1 MPALQLEYRTR
12 NRLQLR
18 KRTPLNIARPERLVR
33 FLANEFGS
41 RPDVYE
47 LFSEFLS
54 HSSFNQSFFS
64 KLVTV
69 ARDQT
74 CTPWSTRRIAVLM
87 LEHQVLRIPPHDL
100 RQFSFVLH
108 QLNLKKSPAVSADV
122 AASVLKEGYTTTNL
136 QQFIDQFR
144 RRLERLNRIHSRIR
158 GWTTSQAAVRDF
170 IELSRQECRLT
181 LARYLFTPDEVV
193 AEVLRHVLMS
203 DGLEDLSRQQPLFV
217 QAETER
223 ALERMPDFE
232 AAILRKLA
240 EPSRIYWVSGNTSC
254 EINSLVEY
262 PLDTV
267 VLVVKLPGSDIEF
280 EIKRAGKR
288 PPFALGVIYSRNGY
302 HVAPSHR
309 LDGGNMLWLLR
320 HEAIAATRLGLIYRL
335 VHDER
340 APLPTYVSRSSVHSI
355 PTRNGEVQTV
365 NYFTDPTVF
374 GDAFVEMRAAM
385 HASVAAFTAEG
396 YMNLPDL
403 EGDLGLTAQFLS
415 TVVPGQAIINGTSSF
430 RVDKLTA
437 YLAPDGAARYFAR
450 LLNSEVSRDRVRAL
464 ADTLLEEVLGVY
476 QPPVTYRN
484 YADYLATAFAIPD
497 NRVRANSV
505 YRSLLR
511 QIGKLWGT
519 LMGIKGYSRGESF
532 VGRNLG
538 LRSVWEDGQWRVR
551 ILSMD
556 HDSLVIPGPQEKDF
570 CAGNALEGMRLDEI
584 YIWGLPGGILGTVG
598 HLRKLYR
605 IDDDVHDEARQL
617 AKNAT
622 KQAYQKTRRELA
634 RNQELRQLFDP
645 VFIERL
651 PAWNRLVRSF
661 LRTNPTTAEKWNEK
675 TRRVLNAVG
684 YGDIEVND
692 YLNALATNRAFLERQ
707 TFLFAHSDRG
717 RRSTQ

>member
-18 KRTPLNIARPERLVR
+18 KRTPLNIARPQRLVR
-33 FLANEFGS
+33 FLANEFDS
-41 RPDVYE
+41 RPDVHE

-54 HSSFNQSFFS
+54 HRSFNQSFFS

-69 ARDQT
+69 ARDRI
-74 CTPWSTRRIAVLM
+74 CTPWPTRRIAVLM

-108 QLNLKKSPAVSADV
+108 QLNLKQSPAVNAEV
-122 AASVLKEGYTTTNL
+122 AESVLKEGYTTTNL

-144 RRLERLNRIHSRIR
+144 RRLERLNRIHSRIK
-158 GWTTSQAAVRDF
+158 GWTTSQAAVRHF

-193 AEVLRHVLMS
+193 EEILRHVLMS
-203 DGLEDLSRQQPLFV
+203 DGIEDLTNQQPLWV

-232 AAILRKLA
+232 AAILKRLA
-240 EPSRIYWVSGNTSC
+240 DSSRIYWVSADTSS

-262 PLDTV
+262 PLSTV
-267 VLVVKLPGSDIEF
+267 VLVFKLPGSDIEF

-288 PPFALGVIYSRNGY
+288 PPFALGVIHSRNGY
-302 HVAPSHR
+302 LVAPSHR

-320 HEAIAATRLGLIYRL
+320 HEAIAATRLGIIYRL

-340 APLPTYVSRSSVHSI
+340 APLPTYVSRSSIHSI
-355 PTRNGEVQTV
+355 PTCSGEVQTV
-365 NYFTDPTVF
+365 NYFTDPAVF
-374 GDAFVEMRAAM
+374 GDAFDEMRAAM

-403 EGDLGLTAQFLS
+403 QGDLGLTAQFLS
-415 TVVPGQAIINGTSSF
+415 TVVPGQAILNGTSSF
-430 RVDKLTA
+430 RVDKLAA
-437 YLAPDGAARYFAR
+437 YLAPDGAARHFGR
-450 LLNSEVSRDRVRAL
+450 FSNSEVSRDRARAL

-484 YADYLATAFAIPD
+484 YGEYLTAAFAVPD
-497 NRVRANSV
+497 NRLKANSV
-505 YRSLLR
+505 YQSLLQ

-519 LMGIKGYSRGESF
+519 LMGIKGYSKGESF
-532 VGRNLG
+532 VARNLG

-551 ILSMD
+551 IISMD
-556 HDSLVIPGPQEKDF
+556 HDSLVIPELQEKDF
-570 CAGNALEGMRLDEI
+570 CAGNALDGMRLDEI
-584 YIWGLPGGILGTVG
+584 YTWGLPGGMLGTVG
-598 HLRKLYR
+598 HLRNLYR
-605 IDDDVHDEARQL
+605 IDNDVHDDAQQL
-617 AKNAT
+617 AKIAT
-622 KQAYQKTRRELA
+622 KQAYQKTQRELA
-634 RNQELRQLFDP
+634 RNQELRKLFDP
-645 VFIERL
+645 VFIDRL
-651 PAWNRLVRSF
+651 PVWNRLVRSF
-661 LRTNPTTAEKWNEK
+661 LRTSPTTAAKWHEK
-675 TRRVLNAVG
+675 TRRLLNATG
-684 YGDIEVND
+684 YGDNEVND
-692 YLNALATNRAFLERQ
+692 YLNALAANRPFLERQ
-707 TFLFAHSDRG
+707 AFLFGPSDGG

>member
-18 KRTPLNIARPERLVR
+18 KRTPLNIARPQRLVR
-33 FLANEFGS
+33 FLANEFDS

-54 HSSFNQSFFS
+54 HRGFNQSFFS

-69 ARDQT
+69 ARDGT
-74 CTPWSTRRIAVLM
+74 ATPWPTRRIGVLM
-87 LEHQVLRIPPHDL
+87 LEHQVLRIAPDDL
-100 RQFSFVLH
+100 RQFSFVFD
-108 QLNLKKSPAVSADV
+108 QLNLKQSPAVNADV
-122 AASVLKEGYTTTNL
+122 VESVLKEGYTTTNL

-144 RRLERLNRIHSRIR
+144 RRLKRLNRIHSRIK
-158 GWTTSQAAVRDF
+158 GWTTSQAAIRDF

-193 AEVLRHVLMS
+193 AEVLRHLLLS
-203 DGLEDLSRQQPLFV
+203 YGIEDLTSQEPPFV
-217 QAETER
+217 NTEIQR
-223 ALERMPDFE
+223 AFEHLPDFE
-232 AAILRKLA
+232 AAILKRLA
-240 EPSRIYWVSGNTSC
+240 EPSRIYWVSGNTSS

-262 PLDTV
+262 PLNTV

-288 PPFALGVIYSRNGY
+288 PPFALGVIHSRNGY
-302 HVAPSHR
+302 AVAPSHR
-309 LDGGNMLWLLR
+309 LDGGNMLWLLK
-320 HEAIAATRLGLIYRL
+320 HESIAATRFGLIYRL
-335 VHDER
+335 VHGER
-340 APLPTYVSRSSVHSI
+340 APLPTYVSRSSIHSI

-374 GDAFVEMRAAM
+374 GDAFDEMRAAM

-396 YMNLPDL
+396 YVNLPDL

-415 TVVPGQAIINGTSSF
+415 TVVPGQAILHGTSSF
-430 RVDKLTA
+430 RVDKLAA

-484 YADYLATAFAIPD
+484 YADYLAAAFAIPE

-505 YRSLLR
+505 YQSLLQ

-519 LMGIKGYSRGESF
+519 LMGVKGQSRGESF
-532 VGRNLG
+532 VARNVG

-551 ILSMD
+551 MLSMD
-556 HDSLVIPGPQEKDF
+556 HDSLVIPGPHEKDF
-570 CAGNALEGMRLDEI
+570 CAGYALECMRLDEI
-584 YIWGLPGGILGTVG
+584 YIWGLPGGMLGTVG
-598 HLRKLYR
+598 HLRNLYR
-605 IDDDVHDEARQL
+605 IDEDLHHDARQL
-617 AKNAT
+617 AKIAT
-622 KQAYQKTRRELA
+622 KQAYQKTQRELG

-645 VFIERL
+645 VFIDRL
-651 PAWNRLVRSF
+651 PVWNRLVRSF

-675 TRRVLNAVG
+675 TRRILNATG
-684 YGDIEVND
+684 YGDNEVND
-692 YLNALATNRAFLERQ
+692 YLNALAANRPFLERQ
-707 TFLFAHSDRG
+707 TFLFGPGDGG